1 MEIETRRLADLKPAD
16 YNPRKKLK
24 PGDPEYE
31 KIARSI
37 EEFGYCDPIIIN
49 RDGTIIGGHQRTQVL
64 LDMGAET
71 ADCVVVDLDPDKE
84 KALNIAL
91 NKITGSW
98 DEAKLADLIGSLDL
112 EGYDLTKT
120 GYSEP
125 ELKSILAQVT
135 VTPDDFGQDFSLP
148 NRQHVLAHTMNVTL
162 HKQQIA
168 LIRGGACAGRK
179 RGPRRNLREHRQER
193 KRPQQGGA
201 GMAQTE
207 HKLVRERRP
216 LTSIHP
222 ADYNPRKE
230 LKPGDPEFQN
240 IQRSLKEFGYVDP
253 IIINKDGTIIGGHQR
268 ASVLKSLGYTEADC
282 IVVDLGKQDE
292 KALNIALNKIG
303 GQWDMSLLRDA
314 LQDLTL
320 SPVDV
325 NATGYSD
332 DELSVILGD
341 VMLEKQHEES
351 PIDRM
356 TFTFSLEQY
365 ADLQQALQIIG
376 AKYKP
381 DQMETFGNTNK
392 TGNRIYMVVKEWV
405 EQKKSKSG

>member
-1 MEIETRRLADLKPAD
+1 MNIETRRLADLKPAA
-16 YNPRKKLK
+16 YNPRKKLV

-37 EEFGYCDPIIIN
+37 EEFGYC
-49 RDGTIIGGHQRTQVL
+49 
-64 LDMGAET
+64 
-71 ADCVVVDLDPDKE
+71 
-84 KALNIAL
+84 
-91 NKITGSW
+91 
-98 DEAKLADLIGSLDL
+98 
-112 EGYDLTKT
+112 
-120 GYSEP
+120 
-125 ELKSILAQVT
+125 
-135 VTPDDFGQDFSLP
+135 
-148 NRQHVLAHTMNVTL
+148 
-162 HKQQIA
+162 
-168 LIRGGACAGRK
+168 
-179 RGPRRNLREHRQER
+179 
-193 KRPQQGGA
+193 
-201 GMAQTE
+201 
-207 HKLVRERRP
+207 
-216 LTSIHP
+216 
-222 ADYNPRKE
+222 
-230 LKPGDPEFQN
+230 
-240 IQRSLKEFGYVDP
+240 DP

-282 IVVDLGKQDE
+282 IVVDLSKQDE

-303 GQWDMSLLRDA
+303 GQWDMTLLRDA

-320 SPVDV
+320 SKVDV

-356 TFTFSLEQY
+356 GFTFSLEQY

-392 TGNRIYMVVKEWV
+392 VGNKIYMVVKEWV
-405 EQKKSKSG
+405 ELKKSKSG

>member
-16 YNPRKKLK
+16 YNPRKKLE

-98 DEAKLADLIGSLDL
+98 DEAKLAELIGSLDL

-135 VTPDDFGQDFSLP
+135 VTPDDFGQEFSLP
-148 NRQHVLAHTMNVTL
+148 NREQILTHRMYVTL
-162 HKQQIA
+162 HRQQIA
-168 LIRGGACAGRK
+168 FIRAA
-179 RGPRRNLREHRQER
+179 
-193 KRPQQGGA
+193 
-201 GMAQTE
+201 
-207 HKLVRERRP
+207 
-216 LTSIHP
+216 LTQAEAEGLGETYGNTDRDGNALSKI
-222 ADYNPRKE
+222 E
-230 LKPGDPEFQN
+230 
-240 IQRSLKEFGYVDP
+240 RSLKEFGYVDP

-282 IVVDLGKQDE
+282 IVVDLSKQDE

-341 VMLEKQHEES
+341 VMLENQREES

-356 TFTFSLEQY
+356 KFIFSLEQF
-365 ADLQQALQIIG
+365 ADLQKALQIMG

-381 DQMETFGNTNK
+381 DQMETFGNSNK
-392 TGNRIYMVVKEWV
+392 VGNRIYMVVKEWA
-405 EQKKSKSG
+405 ELKKFKSG

>member
-1 MEIETRRLADLKPAD
+1 
-16 YNPRKKLK
+16 
-24 PGDPEYE
+24 
-31 KIARSI
+31 
-37 EEFGYCDPIIIN
+37 
-49 RDGTIIGGHQRTQVL
+49 
-64 LDMGAET
+64 
-71 ADCVVVDLDPDKE
+71 
-84 KALNIAL
+84 
-91 NKITGSW
+91 
-98 DEAKLADLIGSLDL
+98 
-112 EGYDLTKT
+112 
-120 GYSEP
+120 
-125 ELKSILAQVT
+125 
-135 VTPDDFGQDFSLP
+135 
-148 NRQHVLAHTMNVTL
+148 
-162 HKQQIA
+162 
-168 LIRGGACAGRK
+168 
-179 RGPRRNLREHRQER
+179 
-193 KRPQQGGA
+193 
-201 GMAQTE
+201 MAQAE
-207 HKLVRERRP
+207 HKLVRERRL

-222 ADYNPRKE
+222 AEYNPRKE
-230 LKPGDPEFQN
+230 LKPGDPEFKN

-282 IVVDLGKQDE
+282 IVVDLKKQDE

-381 DQMETFGNTNK
+381 DQMETSGNTNK

>member
-1 MEIETRRLADLKPAD
+1 
-16 YNPRKKLK
+16 
-24 PGDPEYE
+24 
-31 KIARSI
+31 
-37 EEFGYCDPIIIN
+37 
-49 RDGTIIGGHQRTQVL
+49 
-64 LDMGAET
+64 
-71 ADCVVVDLDPDKE
+71 
-84 KALNIAL
+84 
-91 NKITGSW
+91 
-98 DEAKLADLIGSLDL
+98 
-112 EGYDLTKT
+112 
-120 GYSEP
+120 
-125 ELKSILAQVT
+125 
-135 VTPDDFGQDFSLP
+135 
-148 NRQHVLAHTMNVTL
+148 
-162 HKQQIA
+162 
-168 LIRGGACAGRK
+168 
-179 RGPRRNLREHRQER
+179 
-193 KRPQQGGA
+193 
-201 GMAQTE
+201 MAQTE

-405 EQKKSKSG
+405 EQKKSKYG

>member
-1 MEIETRRLADLKPAD
+1 
-16 YNPRKKLK
+16 
-24 PGDPEYE
+24 
-31 KIARSI
+31 
-37 EEFGYCDPIIIN
+37 
-49 RDGTIIGGHQRTQVL
+49 
-64 LDMGAET
+64 
-71 ADCVVVDLDPDKE
+71 
-84 KALNIAL
+84 
-91 NKITGSW
+91 
-98 DEAKLADLIGSLDL
+98 
-112 EGYDLTKT
+112 
-120 GYSEP
+120 
-125 ELKSILAQVT
+125 
-135 VTPDDFGQDFSLP
+135 
-148 NRQHVLAHTMNVTL
+148 
-162 HKQQIA
+162 
-168 LIRGGACAGRK
+168 
-179 RGPRRNLREHRQER
+179 
-193 KRPQQGGA
+193 
-201 GMAQTE
+201 MAQTE

-381 DQMETFGNTNK
+381 DQMETFWNTNK

>member
-1 MEIETRRLADLKPAD
+1 
-16 YNPRKKLK
+16 
-24 PGDPEYE
+24 
-31 KIARSI
+31 
-37 EEFGYCDPIIIN
+37 
-49 RDGTIIGGHQRTQVL
+49 
-64 LDMGAET
+64 
-71 ADCVVVDLDPDKE
+71 
-84 KALNIAL
+84 
-91 NKITGSW
+91 
-98 DEAKLADLIGSLDL
+98 
-112 EGYDLTKT
+112 
-120 GYSEP
+120 
-125 ELKSILAQVT
+125 
-135 VTPDDFGQDFSLP
+135 
-148 NRQHVLAHTMNVTL
+148 
-162 HKQQIA
+162 
-168 LIRGGACAGRK
+168 
-179 RGPRRNLREHRQER
+179 
-193 KRPQQGGA
+193 
-201 GMAQTE
+201 MAQTE

-376 AKYKP
+376 AKHKP

>member
-1 MEIETRRLADLKPAD
+1 
-16 YNPRKKLK
+16 
-24 PGDPEYE
+24 
-31 KIARSI
+31 
-37 EEFGYCDPIIIN
+37 
-49 RDGTIIGGHQRTQVL
+49 
-64 LDMGAET
+64 
-71 ADCVVVDLDPDKE
+71 
-84 KALNIAL
+84 
-91 NKITGSW
+91 
-98 DEAKLADLIGSLDL
+98 
-112 EGYDLTKT
+112 
-120 GYSEP
+120 
-125 ELKSILAQVT
+125 
-135 VTPDDFGQDFSLP
+135 
-148 NRQHVLAHTMNVTL
+148 
-162 HKQQIA
+162 
-168 LIRGGACAGRK
+168 
-179 RGPRRNLREHRQER
+179 
-193 KRPQQGGA
+193 
-201 GMAQTE
+201 MAQAE
-207 HKLVRERRP
+207 HKLVRERRL

-222 ADYNPRKE
+222 AEYNPRKE

-282 IVVDLGKQDE
+282 IVVDLKKQDE

-341 VMLEKQHEES
+341 VMLEKQHDEC

-356 TFTFSLEQY
+356 KFVFSLEQY
-365 ADLQQALQIIG
+365 ADLQQALQIVG

-381 DQMETFGNTNK
+381 DQMETFGNSNK
-392 TGNRIYMVVKEWV
+392 IGNRLYMVVKEWV
-405 EQKKSKSG
+405 EQKKSKLE

>member
-1 MEIETRRLADLKPAD
+1 
-16 YNPRKKLK
+16 
-24 PGDPEYE
+24 
-31 KIARSI
+31 
-37 EEFGYCDPIIIN
+37 
-49 RDGTIIGGHQRTQVL
+49 
-64 LDMGAET
+64 
-71 ADCVVVDLDPDKE
+71 
-84 KALNIAL
+84 
-91 NKITGSW
+91 
-98 DEAKLADLIGSLDL
+98 
-112 EGYDLTKT
+112 
-120 GYSEP
+120 
-125 ELKSILAQVT
+125 
-135 VTPDDFGQDFSLP
+135 
-148 NRQHVLAHTMNVTL
+148 
-162 HKQQIA
+162 
-168 LIRGGACAGRK
+168 
-179 RGPRRNLREHRQER
+179 
-193 KRPQQGGA
+193 
-201 GMAQTE
+201 MAQAE
-207 HKLVRERRP
+207 HKLVRERRL

-222 ADYNPRKE
+222 AEYNPRKE

-282 IVVDLGKQDE
+282 IVVDLKKQDE

-365 ADLQQALQIIG
+365 ADLRQALQIIG

>member
-1 MEIETRRLADLKPAD
+1 
-16 YNPRKKLK
+16 
-24 PGDPEYE
+24 
-31 KIARSI
+31 
-37 EEFGYCDPIIIN
+37 
-49 RDGTIIGGHQRTQVL
+49 
-64 LDMGAET
+64 
-71 ADCVVVDLDPDKE
+71 
-84 KALNIAL
+84 
-91 NKITGSW
+91 
-98 DEAKLADLIGSLDL
+98 
-112 EGYDLTKT
+112 
-120 GYSEP
+120 
-125 ELKSILAQVT
+125 
-135 VTPDDFGQDFSLP
+135 
-148 NRQHVLAHTMNVTL
+148 
-162 HKQQIA
+162 
-168 LIRGGACAGRK
+168 
-179 RGPRRNLREHRQER
+179 
-193 KRPQQGGA
+193 
-201 GMAQTE
+201 MAQTE
-207 HKLVRERRP
+207 YKLVRERRP

-230 LKPGDPEFQN
+230 LKPGDPELQN

-268 ASVLKSLGYTEADC
+268 ASVLKSLGYTYADC

-376 AKYKP
+376 AKYKL

>member
-1 MEIETRRLADLKPAD
+1 MNIETRKLADLKPAA
-16 YNPRKKLK
+16 YNPRKKLV

-49 RDGTIIGGHQRTQVL
+49 
-64 LDMGAET
+64 
-71 ADCVVVDLDPDKE
+71 
-84 KALNIAL
+84 
-91 NKITGSW
+91 
-98 DEAKLADLIGSLDL
+98 
-112 EGYDLTKT
+112 
-120 GYSEP
+120 
-125 ELKSILAQVT
+125 
-135 VTPDDFGQDFSLP
+135 
-148 NRQHVLAHTMNVTL
+148 
-162 HKQQIA
+162 
-168 LIRGGACAGRK
+168 
-179 RGPRRNLREHRQER
+179 
-193 KRPQQGGA
+193 
-201 GMAQTE
+201 
-207 HKLVRERRP
+207 
-216 LTSIHP
+216 
-222 ADYNPRKE
+222 
-230 LKPGDPEFQN
+230 
-240 IQRSLKEFGYVDP
+240 
-253 IIINKDGTIIGGHQR
+253 KDGTIVGGHQR

-282 IVVDLGKQDE
+282 IVVDLSKQDE

-303 GQWDMSLLRDA
+303 GQWDMALLRDA

-320 SPVDV
+320 SKVDV

-356 TFTFSLEQY
+356 GFTFSLEQY

-392 TGNRIYMVVKEWV
+392 VGNKIYMVVKEWV
-405 EQKKSKSG
+405 ELKKSKSG

>member
-1 MEIETRRLADLKPAD
+1 
-16 YNPRKKLK
+16 
-24 PGDPEYE
+24 
-31 KIARSI
+31 
-37 EEFGYCDPIIIN
+37 
-49 RDGTIIGGHQRTQVL
+49 
-64 LDMGAET
+64 
-71 ADCVVVDLDPDKE
+71 
-84 KALNIAL
+84 
-91 NKITGSW
+91 
-98 DEAKLADLIGSLDL
+98 
-112 EGYDLTKT
+112 
-120 GYSEP
+120 
-125 ELKSILAQVT
+125 
-135 VTPDDFGQDFSLP
+135 
-148 NRQHVLAHTMNVTL
+148 
-162 HKQQIA
+162 
-168 LIRGGACAGRK
+168 
-179 RGPRRNLREHRQER
+179 
-193 KRPQQGGA
+193 
-201 GMAQTE
+201 MAQAE
-207 HKLVRERRP
+207 HKLVRERRL

-222 ADYNPRKE
+222 AEYNPRKE
-230 LKPGDPEFQN
+230 LKPGDPEFNN

-268 ASVLKSLGYTEADC
+268 ASVLKFLGYTEADC
-282 IVVDLGKQDE
+282 IVVDLKKQDE

>member
-1 MEIETRRLADLKPAD
+1 
-16 YNPRKKLK
+16 
-24 PGDPEYE
+24 
-31 KIARSI
+31 
-37 EEFGYCDPIIIN
+37 
-49 RDGTIIGGHQRTQVL
+49 
-64 LDMGAET
+64 
-71 ADCVVVDLDPDKE
+71 
-84 KALNIAL
+84 
-91 NKITGSW
+91 
-98 DEAKLADLIGSLDL
+98 
-112 EGYDLTKT
+112 
-120 GYSEP
+120 
-125 ELKSILAQVT
+125 
-135 VTPDDFGQDFSLP
+135 
-148 NRQHVLAHTMNVTL
+148 
-162 HKQQIA
+162 
-168 LIRGGACAGRK
+168 
-179 RGPRRNLREHRQER
+179 
-193 KRPQQGGA
+193 
-201 GMAQTE
+201 MAQTE

-222 ADYNPRKE
+222 A
-230 LKPGDPEFQN
+230 DPEFQN

-320 SPVDV
+320 SSVDV

-392 TGNRIYMVVKEWV
+392 TGNRIYMVVKEWA
-405 EQKKSKSG
+405 EQKKSRSG

>member
-16 YNPRKKLK
+16 YNPRKKLE

-37 EEFGYCDPIIIN
+37 EEFGYC
-49 RDGTIIGGHQRTQVL
+49 
-64 LDMGAET
+64 
-71 ADCVVVDLDPDKE
+71 
-84 KALNIAL
+84 
-91 NKITGSW
+91 
-98 DEAKLADLIGSLDL
+98 
-112 EGYDLTKT
+112 
-120 GYSEP
+120 
-125 ELKSILAQVT
+125 
-135 VTPDDFGQDFSLP
+135 
-148 NRQHVLAHTMNVTL
+148 
-162 HKQQIA
+162 
-168 LIRGGACAGRK
+168 
-179 RGPRRNLREHRQER
+179 
-193 KRPQQGGA
+193 
-201 GMAQTE
+201 
-207 HKLVRERRP
+207 
-216 LTSIHP
+216 
-222 ADYNPRKE
+222 
-230 LKPGDPEFQN
+230 
-240 IQRSLKEFGYVDP
+240 DP

>member
-1 MEIETRRLADLKPAD
+1 
-16 YNPRKKLK
+16 
-24 PGDPEYE
+24 
-31 KIARSI
+31 
-37 EEFGYCDPIIIN
+37 
-49 RDGTIIGGHQRTQVL
+49 
-64 LDMGAET
+64 
-71 ADCVVVDLDPDKE
+71 
-84 KALNIAL
+84 
-91 NKITGSW
+91 
-98 DEAKLADLIGSLDL
+98 
-112 EGYDLTKT
+112 
-120 GYSEP
+120 
-125 ELKSILAQVT
+125 
-135 VTPDDFGQDFSLP
+135 
-148 NRQHVLAHTMNVTL
+148 
-162 HKQQIA
+162 
-168 LIRGGACAGRK
+168 
-179 RGPRRNLREHRQER
+179 
-193 KRPQQGGA
+193 
-201 GMAQTE
+201 MAQAE
-207 HKLVRERRP
+207 HKLVRERRL

-222 ADYNPRKE
+222 AEYNPRKE
-230 LKPGDPEFQN
+230 LKPGDPEFKN

-282 IVVDLGKQDE
+282 IVVDLKKQDE
-292 KALNIALNKIG
+292 KALNVALNKIG
-303 GQWDMSLLRDA
+303 GQWDMSLLRDV

>member
-1 MEIETRRLADLKPAD
+1 
-16 YNPRKKLK
+16 
-24 PGDPEYE
+24 
-31 KIARSI
+31 
-37 EEFGYCDPIIIN
+37 
-49 RDGTIIGGHQRTQVL
+49 
-64 LDMGAET
+64 
-71 ADCVVVDLDPDKE
+71 
-84 KALNIAL
+84 
-91 NKITGSW
+91 
-98 DEAKLADLIGSLDL
+98 
-112 EGYDLTKT
+112 
-120 GYSEP
+120 
-125 ELKSILAQVT
+125 
-135 VTPDDFGQDFSLP
+135 
-148 NRQHVLAHTMNVTL
+148 
-162 HKQQIA
+162 
-168 LIRGGACAGRK
+168 
-179 RGPRRNLREHRQER
+179 
-193 KRPQQGGA
+193 
-201 GMAQTE
+201 MAQTE

-240 IQRSLKEFGYVDP
+240 IQCSLKEFGYVDP

>member
-1 MEIETRRLADLKPAD
+1 MEIETRRLADLK
-16 YNPRKKLK
+16 
-24 PGDPEYE
+24 
-31 KIARSI
+31 
-37 EEFGYCDPIIIN
+37 
-49 RDGTIIGGHQRTQVL
+49 
-64 LDMGAET
+64 
-71 ADCVVVDLDPDKE
+71 
-84 KALNIAL
+84 
-91 NKITGSW
+91 
-98 DEAKLADLIGSLDL
+98 
-112 EGYDLTKT
+112 
-120 GYSEP
+120 
-125 ELKSILAQVT
+125 
-135 VTPDDFGQDFSLP
+135 
-148 NRQHVLAHTMNVTL
+148 
-162 HKQQIA
+162 
-168 LIRGGACAGRK
+168 
-179 RGPRRNLREHRQER
+179 
-193 KRPQQGGA
+193 
-201 GMAQTE
+201 
-207 HKLVRERRP
+207 
-216 LTSIHP
+216 P

-292 KALNIALNKIG
+292 KALNIALNKIS

>member
-1 MEIETRRLADLKPAD
+1 
-16 YNPRKKLK
+16 
-24 PGDPEYE
+24 
-31 KIARSI
+31 
-37 EEFGYCDPIIIN
+37 
-49 RDGTIIGGHQRTQVL
+49 
-64 LDMGAET
+64 
-71 ADCVVVDLDPDKE
+71 
-84 KALNIAL
+84 
-91 NKITGSW
+91 
-98 DEAKLADLIGSLDL
+98 
-112 EGYDLTKT
+112 
-120 GYSEP
+120 
-125 ELKSILAQVT
+125 
-135 VTPDDFGQDFSLP
+135 
-148 NRQHVLAHTMNVTL
+148 
-162 HKQQIA
+162 
-168 LIRGGACAGRK
+168 
-179 RGPRRNLREHRQER
+179 
-193 KRPQQGGA
+193 
-201 GMAQTE
+201 MAQAE
-207 HKLVRERRP
+207 HKLVRERRL

-222 ADYNPRKE
+222 AEYNPRKE
-230 LKPGDPEFQN
+230 LKPGDPEFKN

-282 IVVDLGKQDE
+282 IVVDLGKQNE

-325 NATGYSD
+325 NATGHSD

>member
-1 MEIETRRLADLKPAD
+1 
-16 YNPRKKLK
+16 
-24 PGDPEYE
+24 
-31 KIARSI
+31 
-37 EEFGYCDPIIIN
+37 
-49 RDGTIIGGHQRTQVL
+49 
-64 LDMGAET
+64 
-71 ADCVVVDLDPDKE
+71 
-84 KALNIAL
+84 
-91 NKITGSW
+91 
-98 DEAKLADLIGSLDL
+98 
-112 EGYDLTKT
+112 
-120 GYSEP
+120 
-125 ELKSILAQVT
+125 
-135 VTPDDFGQDFSLP
+135 
-148 NRQHVLAHTMNVTL
+148 
-162 HKQQIA
+162 
-168 LIRGGACAGRK
+168 
-179 RGPRRNLREHRQER
+179 
-193 KRPQQGGA
+193 
-201 GMAQTE
+201 MAQAE

-268 ASVLKSLGYTEADC
+268 ASVLKSLGYTEAVC
-282 IVVDLGKQDE
+282 LVVDLSKQNE

-341 VMLEKQHEES
+341 VMLAKQHEES

-392 TGNRIYMVVKEWV
+392 TGNRIYMVVKEWA

>member
-1 MEIETRRLADLKPAD
+1 M
-16 YNPRKKLK
+16 
-24 PGDPEYE
+24 
-31 KIARSI
+31 
-37 EEFGYCDPIIIN
+37 
-49 RDGTIIGGHQRTQVL
+49 
-64 LDMGAET
+64 
-71 ADCVVVDLDPDKE
+71 
-84 KALNIAL
+84 
-91 NKITGSW
+91 
-98 DEAKLADLIGSLDL
+98 AK
-112 EGYDLTKT
+112 
-120 GYSEP
+120 
-125 ELKSILAQVT
+125 
-135 VTPDDFGQDFSLP
+135 
-148 NRQHVLAHTMNVTL
+148 
-162 HKQQIA
+162 
-168 LIRGGACAGRK
+168 
-179 RGPRRNLREHRQER
+179 
-193 KRPQQGGA
+193 
-201 GMAQTE
+201 TE

-282 IVVDLGKQDE
+282 IVVDLSKQDE
-292 KALNIALNKIG
+292 KALNISLNKIG

-341 VMLEKQHEES
+341 VTLEKQHEES

-365 ADLQQALQIIG
+365 ADLQQAMQIIG

>member
-1 MEIETRRLADLKPAD
+1 MEIETRRLADLK
-16 YNPRKKLK
+16 
-24 PGDPEYE
+24 
-31 KIARSI
+31 
-37 EEFGYCDPIIIN
+37 
-49 RDGTIIGGHQRTQVL
+49 
-64 LDMGAET
+64 
-71 ADCVVVDLDPDKE
+71 
-84 KALNIAL
+84 
-91 NKITGSW
+91 
-98 DEAKLADLIGSLDL
+98 
-112 EGYDLTKT
+112 
-120 GYSEP
+120 
-125 ELKSILAQVT
+125 
-135 VTPDDFGQDFSLP
+135 
-148 NRQHVLAHTMNVTL
+148 
-162 HKQQIA
+162 
-168 LIRGGACAGRK
+168 
-179 RGPRRNLREHRQER
+179 
-193 KRPQQGGA
+193 
-201 GMAQTE
+201 
-207 HKLVRERRP
+207 
-216 LTSIHP
+216 P

-282 IVVDLGKQDE
+282 IVVDLKKQDE

-325 NATGYSD
+325 NDTGYSD

-392 TGNRIYMVVKEWV
+392 TGNRIYMVVKEWA